1 MPYARW
7 CRLAPSLPHRRWI
20 ASRLAGTGTGATA
33 SVRRHAGGGAR
44 APRALRMLQRGPADP
59 PRRSERNGVSIE
71 LPNQDV
77 GLLSASRDIEIA
89 VSGNAEHPRIKIQ
102 RFAVP
107 QSAGRTA
114 VKECCA
120 CERSSCRGPNCNV
133 TGYQTVKWY
142 TSSTAIFLDKSRP
155 YGSITSRMLYREKDP
170 GRGRAFLL
178 VRAGN
183 MSRACPRVTQIWA

>member
-1 MPYARW
+1 M
-7 CRLAPSLPHRRWI
+7 
-20 ASRLAGTGTGATA
+20 
-33 SVRRHAGGGAR
+33 
-44 APRALRMLQRGPADP
+44 
-59 PRRSERNGVSIE
+59 SIE
-71 LPNQDV
+71 LPHQDV

-142 TSSTAIFLDKSRP
+142 TSSTAIFLDKSAVRLFATP
-155 YGSITSRMLYREKDP
+155 ITSPIRIHYVPYAVPRK
-170 GRGRAFLL
+170 R
-178 VRAGN
+178 
-183 MSRACPRVTQIWA
+183 SRPR

>member
-1 MPYARW
+1 
-7 CRLAPSLPHRRWI
+7 
-20 ASRLAGTGTGATA
+20 
-33 SVRRHAGGGAR
+33 
-44 APRALRMLQRGPADP
+44 
-59 PRRSERNGVSIE
+59 VSIE
-71 LPNQDV
+71 LPHQDV

-142 TSSTAIFLDKSRP
+142 TSSTAIFLDESAHRHADLCRRDAP
-155 YGSITSRMLYREKDP
+155 EALASIGCKPIFAARNSINRQTRK
-170 GRGRAFLL
+170 
-178 VRAGN
+178 
-183 MSRACPRVTQIWA
+183 PRSAEPT

>member
-1 MPYARW
+1 VQLRQSGGMPAAARE
-7 CRLAPSLPHRRWI
+7 R
-20 ASRLAGTGTGATA
+20 
-33 SVRRHAGGGAR
+33 
-44 APRALRMLQRGPADP
+44 PRALRMLQRGPADP

-71 LPNQDV
+71 LPHQDV

-142 TSSTAIFLDKSRP
+142 TSSTAPQTAVRRTDVMARRAVCYSSFPQGGNGCSPPEALEETIRIHYVPYAVPRKRSRP
-155 YGSITSRMLYREKDP
+155 R
-170 GRGRAFLL
+170 
-178 VRAGN
+178 
-183 MSRACPRVTQIWA
+183 

>member
-1 MPYARW
+1 
-7 CRLAPSLPHRRWI
+7 
-20 ASRLAGTGTGATA
+20 
-33 SVRRHAGGGAR
+33 
-44 APRALRMLQRGPADP
+44 MLQRGPADP
-59 PRRSERNGVSIE
+59 E

-77 GLLSASRDIEIA
+77 GPLSASRDIEIA
-89 VSGNAEHPRIKIQ
+89 VSGNAEHPRIKIH

-142 TSSTAIFLDKSRP
+142 TSSTAIFLEKSAVRLFATP
-155 YGSITSRMLYREKDP
+155 LTSP
-170 GRGRAFLL
+170 
-178 VRAGN
+178 
-183 MSRACPRVTQIWA
+183 

>member
-1 MPYARW
+1 M
-7 CRLAPSLPHRRWI
+7 
-20 ASRLAGTGTGATA
+20 ASRLAGPGTGATA

-59 PRRSERNGVSIE
+59 LRRSERNGVSIE
-71 LPNQDV
+71 LPNPDV

-120 CERSSCRGPNCNV
+120 CERSRCRGRNCNV
-133 TGYQTVKWY
+133 TGYQTVKWH
-142 TSSTAIFLDKSRP
+142 TSSTAIFFGKVRCATVRNAYNFSHTDPLRP
-155 YGSITSRMLYREKDP
+155 VCCTEKKIP
-170 GRGRAFLL
+170 AAVERSCWFARGTCRALAL
-178 VRAGN
+178 V
-183 MSRACPRVTQIWA
+183 